1 MTRTNNLIFIQQ
13 LTSNKATLE
22 NKLFQTQG
30 QDRLF
35 INDKSET
42 GNTMP
47 RLLPS
52 GCKSEPVIKCLS
64 VIKNN

>member
-1 MTRTNNLIFIQQ
+1 MICNFSWAGLMDTNDQTHYQFIFIQQ

-35 INDKSET
+35 L
-42 GNTMP
+42 
-47 RLLPS
+47 R
-52 GCKSEPVIKCLS
+52 
-64 VIKNN
+64 